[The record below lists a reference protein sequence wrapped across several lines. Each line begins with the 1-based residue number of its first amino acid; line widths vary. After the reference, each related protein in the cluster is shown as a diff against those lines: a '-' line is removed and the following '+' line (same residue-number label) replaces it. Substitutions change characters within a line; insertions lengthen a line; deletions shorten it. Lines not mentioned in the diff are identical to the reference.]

1 MIKKIFNKSITALNA
16 PMSGRILSIEDVP
29 DQVFS
34 QKLVGDGFAIE
45 PSVGKVYA
53 PVDGEIIN
61 LFPTKHAIGIEANDG
76 LEILIHLGIDTV
88 ELKGEGFIA
97 HVNKGDKIKKGQL
110 LLEVDIEYVKNSG
123 KSMITP
129 IIFTNKNQYKSLEV
143 LLGNK
148 TPEDVV
154 CKIRK

>member
-1 MIKKIFNKSITALNA
+1 MIKKIFKKSIAELKA
-16 PMSGRILSIEDVP
+16 PMSGRVLLLEDVP

-45 PSVGKVYA
+45 PSDGRVYA
-53 PVDGEIIN
+53 PVDGKIIH
-61 LFPTKHAIGIEANDG
+61 LFPTKHAIGIEGDDG

-88 ELKGEGFIA
+88 ELKGEGFTSY
-97 HVNKGDKIKKGQL
+97 VKKGDTIVKGQMI
-110 LLEVDIEYVKNSG
+110 LEVDMAHVENTG

-129 IIFTNKNQYKSLEV
+129 IIFTNKDQYKSFEV
-143 LLGNK
+143 VLGDK
-148 TPEDVV
+148 TIEDVV